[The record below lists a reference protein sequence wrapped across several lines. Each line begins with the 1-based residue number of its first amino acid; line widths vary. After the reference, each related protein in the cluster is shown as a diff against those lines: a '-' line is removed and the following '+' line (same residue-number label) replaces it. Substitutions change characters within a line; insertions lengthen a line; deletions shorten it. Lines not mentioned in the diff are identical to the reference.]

1 MVDRLAVGGDSLD
14 VTEEE
19 KLALDD
25 GAADAP
31 AEIVIAIRVLSQGRI
46 GKKVPGIPVLIAVVF
61 ITRTVELIG
70 ARLADLDYDQ
80 SAGLAI
86 LRRHA
91 VLLNA
96 EFLDGFYAWRY
107 GWTAKHD

>member
-1 MVDRLAVGGDSLD
+1 MCFEGSRS
-14 VTEEE
+14 
-19 KLALDD
+19 
-25 GAADAP
+25 
-31 AEIVIAIRVLSQGRI
+31 
-46 GKKVPGIPVLIAVVF
+46 GKKGPCIPGCVVVVLL
-61 ITRTVELIG
+61 TRTGELIG

-107 GWTAKHD
+107 GWTAKHDCGDGDPIQDIVIRARAAAAYTHITFISAGA